1 MKMLLNY
8 IVVDRAG
15 YDYVA
20 RKCNQWMKNTIN
32 DVSDIIDDLI
42 TAGVLVGRVPRPGLF
57 VVGNMYNPNRGID
70 GALWTTGSIVSVLR
84 DEDGEMMVLTSSGS
98 KYHLAHPLAISVANP
113 NPSVRTEEVPIPT
126 TDEVFADPVGF
137 YDIFVAA
144 ARLS

>member
-20 RKCNQWMKNTIN
+20 CSCTQWRKDAVN
-32 DVSDIIDDLI
+32 DVADVIDGLLA
-42 TAGVLVGRVPRPGLF
+42 AGVLVGRVPRPGLF
-57 VVGNMYNPNRGID
+57 VLGNMYNPSNGID
-70 GALWTTGSIVSVLR
+70 GALWTTGEIVDVLH
-84 DEDGEMMVLTSSGS
+84 DEDGETVVLTHSGS
-98 KYHLAHPLAISVANP
+98 KYHLIRPLAISIAGP
-113 NPSVRTEEVPIPT
+113 NPSVRTEEVSIPT